1 LSTETI
7 ARDLQTRAARPH
19 RETAWPAQL
28 GRALAAAGF
37 WLIYCLVFLFFV
49 LPYAWMFL
57 NSLRPEQE
65 IFQYAQPLQWHTFV
79 PVQFSLINYT
89 EIFTRLNFGRYLAN
103 SLFVAIAIVLLSL
116 VINSM
121 AAYALARINFHGRD
135 FIFVMTLIIMAVP
148 LEATI
153 VPLYITVRQMNLQ
166 DSYAALILPWVAR
179 PFNIFLL
186 RQFFLELPRELEEAA
201 VVDGCS
207 RFRIYWNILMPNM
220 IPALVTCALVD
231 FLWSWDSFFWPLVAI
246 QTPDLQVVQVA
257 IAAMNEPDRLYWG
270 RTFAACTLVS
280 IPIIALFLRL
290 QRYYVRGVVLSGI
303 K

>member
-1 LSTETI
+1 VAHGPASRVKR
-7 ARDLQTRAARPH
+7 ARV
-19 RETAWPAQL
+19 ETALPARL
-28 GRALAAAGF
+28 GRALGAAGF
-37 WLIYCLVFLFFV
+37 WLVYVLVFLFFV

-79 PVQFSLINYT
+79 PVEFSLINYT
-89 EIFTRLNFGRYLAN
+89 EIFTRLNFGRYIAN
-103 SLFVAIAIVLLSL
+103 SLFVSLAIVLLSL
-116 VINSM
+116 VVNST
-121 AAYALARINFHGRD
+121 AAYALARIDFHGRD
-135 FIFVMTLIIMAVP
+135 LIFVLTLVIMAVP

-153 VPLYITVRQMNLQ
+153 VPLYITVREMNLQ

-201 VVDGCS
+201 VMDGCS
-207 RFRIYWNILMPNM
+207 RFRIYWNILLPNM
-220 IPALVTCALVD
+220 IPALVTSALVD
-231 FLWSWDSFFWPLVAI
+231 FLWSWDSFFWPLVVI

-257 IAAMNEPDRLYWG
+257 IASMNEPDRLYWG

-280 IPIIALFLRL
+280 LPIIGIFMRL